1 VSEGRFTE
9 EDLLP
14 SADDRRA
21 ARAAMVDRAAAC
33 VAVLAAGGW
42 VGGMMA
48 LGAIAAPMVFSIVPA
63 PLSGEAMGASFR
75 RFDMVAMGCAVALC
89 GAEVVRT
96 FLARRRRRAPVE
108 RIRGA
113 LAIALAGAA
122 AYTGLSLTPRI
133 VELHQ
138 AGARRGEGEEGALLE
153 RTHQQAE
160 MVGKAEVAMGVVV
173 LALHVFT
180 LRARRPEDDDDDLAA
195 PAPLP
200 PGGG

>member
-1 VSEGRFTE
+1 VTEGRFTE
-9 EDLLP
+9 ADLLP
-14 SADDRRA
+14 NADDRRA
-21 ARAAMVDRAAAC
+21 ARAATVDRAAAS
-33 VAVLAAGGW
+33 VAVLAAGAW

-48 LGAIAAPMVFSIVPA
+48 LGAIAAPMVFAIVPA

-96 FLARRRRRAPVE
+96 FLARRRRRAAVE

-122 AYTGLSLTPRI
+122 AFTGLSLTPRI
-133 VELHQ
+133 VELHH
-138 AGARRGEGEEGALLE
+138 AGARRGVGDDGAALD
-153 RTHQQAE
+153 RTHRQAE
-160 MVGKAEVAMGVVV
+160 MVGKAEVAMGVAV

-180 LRARRPEDDDDDLAA
+180 LRARRPEDEDDELAA